1 MMKFYKVLFLAV
13 ALLVGGLFSSIGVPA
28 GWLLGGLL
36 TGIFYGLFIR
46 AFDFSG
52 WPFQMA
58 LALVGINIG
67 LIMEPDL
74 FQQLAQYL
82 LPLFITLVLTLLT
95 GLFLGILL
103 DRWTSLDRQ
112 TAFFCTIPGGASEVI
127 AISSD
132 YGADQRI
139 VASFHTARITM
150 FVLIIPFGIGMIYGE
165 GNEQAQAVTQMLPT
179 ALQVSFFGLIIVGSY
194 VLNRFVSF
202 PGGILIFS
210 IAFGFLGSEFI
221 VNIGEVPE
229 YVSGIGQG
237 LIGAMVGIRFER
249 STVVRLRSIGVASLK
264 VLGLY
269 LLCSLGVALLFFWLT
284 PLSYLTSLLSTV
296 PAGAAEM
303 ASTAVALQI
312 EPTLVASLHIIRVI
326 SIFLVLPF
334 LFKWLM
340 KD

>member
-1 MMKFYKVLFLAV
+1 MMKFYKLLFVAV
-13 ALLVGGLFSSIGVPA
+13 ALMIGGFFSSIGVPA

-46 AFDFSG
+46 AFDFTG

-58 LALVGINIG
+58 LAIVGINIG

-74 FQQLAQYL
+74 FQQLTQYL

-103 DRWTSLDRQ
+103 DRWTSLDRR

-127 AISSD
+127 AISND

-165 GNEQAQAVTQMLPT
+165 GNVGAQSAGLMMPT
-179 ALQVSFFGLIIVGSY
+179 SLQVAFFAIIILGSY
-194 VLNRFVSF
+194 FLNRLVSF
-202 PGGILIFS
+202 PGGILIYS
-210 IAFGFLGSEFI
+210 IAFGFLGSEFV
-221 VNIGEVPE
+221 VNIGEVPG
-229 YVSGIGQG
+229 YFAGIGQG

-249 STVVRLRSIGVASLK
+249 STVVRLKSIGAASLK

-269 LLCSLGVALLFFWLT
+269 LICSLGIAVLFFWLT

-326 SIFLVLPF
+326 SIFIVLPF

-340 KD
+340 KA

>member
-1 MMKFYKVLFLAV
+1 MFLAV
-13 ALLVGGLFSSIGVPA
+13 ALLIGASFSSIGVPA

-36 TGIFYGLFIR
+36 AGIFYGLFIR

-52 WPFQMA
+52 WPFQLA

-67 LIMEPDL
+67 LMMEPEL
-74 FQQLAQYL
+74 FQQLIQYL

-103 DRWTSLDRQ
+103 DRWTNLDRR

-165 GNEQAQAVTQMLPT
+165 GNMDVQTTAQLLPT
-179 ALQVSFFGLIIVGSY
+179 GLQISFFAVIIVGSY
-194 VLNRFVSF
+194 VLNRLISF

-210 IAFGFLGSEFI
+210 IALGFLGSEFV
-221 VNIGEVPE
+221 VNIGEVPA
-229 YVSGIGQG
+229 YISGIGQG
-237 LIGAMVGIRFER
+237 FIGAMVGVRFER
-249 STVVRLRSIGVASLK
+249 STVVRLKSIGAASLK

-269 LLCSLGVALLFFWLT
+269 LLSSLGIAVLFFWLT

-303 ASTAVALQI
+303 ASTAVALQL
-312 EPTLVASLHIIRVI
+312 EPTLVASLHIIRVV
-326 SIFLVLPF
+326 SIFIVLPF
-334 LFKWLM
+334 LFKLLM
-340 KD
+340 RD